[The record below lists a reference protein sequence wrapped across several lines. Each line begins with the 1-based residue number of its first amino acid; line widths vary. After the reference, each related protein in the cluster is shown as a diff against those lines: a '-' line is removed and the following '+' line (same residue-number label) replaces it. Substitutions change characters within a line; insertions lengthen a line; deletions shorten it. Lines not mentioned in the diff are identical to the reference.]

1 MSGPTED
8 ALPEGWEA
16 LSREDALAL
25 GPPDGAKE
33 RVRLHLATTLG
44 LAAGLGAAGAV
55 ATSAAAGSASSF
67 PTEGL
72 LGGLA
77 KGFLLKKAVVL
88 TVVAA
93 TAVTGGTAAYV
104 EVRARRQE
112 AAQALAL
119 AKERAATVPRAVEA
133 PIVSAPPVPVEKTPA
148 GPKETLGEE
157 RALLDEGRKAIS
169 QGRLREAQAL
179 LERHAELFPSGR
191 LTEEREALVI
201 RLLVREGHTSEAV
214 RRAARFKKE
223 HPHSIQQP
231 GIDQALRGRK

>member
-1 MSGPTED
+1 MSGPAEG

-16 LSREDALAL
+16 LSRADALAL
-25 GPPDGAKE
+25 GPPEGAKE
-33 RVRLHLATTLG
+33 RVRLHVAATLG

-55 ATSAAAGSASSF
+55 ATSAAAGGATSF

-72 LGGLA
+72 LGGLV
-77 KGFLLKKAVVL
+77 KGLLFKKAVVL
-88 TVVAA
+88 TVLAA

-104 EVRARRQE
+104 EVRARRRE
-112 AAQALAL
+112 AAQAQAS
-119 AKERAATVPRAVEA
+119 KEGAASVPKP
-133 PIVSAPPVPVEKTPA
+133 PIVSAPPAPVEAPPEA
-148 GPKETLGEE
+148 PKDTLAEE
-157 RALLDEGRKAIS
+157 RALLDEGRRAIS
-169 QGRLREAQAL
+169 QGQLHEAQAL
-179 LERHAELFPSGR
+179 LTQHAQLFPNGR

-231 GIDQALRGRK
+231 GIDSALKGRK